1 MQKLWGKSERPVGRL
16 ASAVRIFSPVE
27 VAGAADLAQCKLPR
41 VDCMEPALVALEAGR
56 RYAWCSCGL
65 SQRQPFCDG
74 SHAGTDWQPLLF
86 TPKRT
91 QLDWICTC
99 KFTRQPPY
107 CDAAHNRLPEHYQQ
121 HLNKSRLKGHQLPA
135 SLPSQSTQRSSGW
148 RAEAPDNSLGPRIAL
163 IHGFLAGKHME
174 RNLLRW
180 VRDAGFADASLFS
193 NDCSPTE
200 IADFLAAA
208 VSHKRR
214 LVLIGYSQGG
224 FQVLKVAKVLAK
236 RGHSVDLL
244 ASLAAGGVGRLHPA
258 QWGFRVR
265 QLPVNIK
272 RLMNIYSHA
281 DVMGTD
287 PLPSGNALSAQ
298 HGIALENIALA
309 KAEAI
314 DHLTLARCFPSE
326 RVHPMIAER
335 VLAPLLAALRAL
347 I

>member
-1 MQKLWGKSERPVGRL
+1 MQRLWRKPERPADRL
-16 ASAVRIFSPVE
+16 ASAVRMFLPAD
-27 VAGAADLAQCKLPR
+27 VAGAADSAQSKLPR

-65 SQRQPFCDG
+65 SKKQPFCDG
-74 SHAGTDWQPLLF
+74 SHVGTDWQPLLF
-86 TPKRT
+86 TPKRS
-91 QLDWICTC
+91 QLDWICAC

-107 CDAAHNRLPEHYQQ
+107 CDAAHNRLPQHYQR
-121 HLNKSRLKGHQLPA
+121 HLTEHAVMP
-135 SLPSQSTQRSSGW
+135 PSGW
-148 RAEAPDNSLGPRIAL
+148 RSAVPANSPGPRIVL
-163 IHGFLAGKHME
+163 IHGFLAGRHME

-180 VRDAGFADASLFS
+180 VREAGFADVSLFS
-193 NDCSPTE
+193 NDCSPSL
-200 IADFLAAA
+200 IADFLAEA
-208 VSHKRR
+208 VPHHRR

-224 FQVLKVAKVLAK
+224 FQVLKVAKILAR
-236 RGHSVDLL
+236 RGHAVDLL

-265 QLPVNIK
+265 RLPANI
-272 RLMNIYSHA
+272 RHLLNIYSQA

-287 PLPSGNALSAQ
+287 PLPSGNALQAQ

-314 DHLTLARCFPSE
+314 DHLTLARCFPRE
-326 RVHPMIAER
+326 RVHPVVAGR

-347 I
+347 A

>member
-1 MQKLWGKSERPVGRL
+1 MFGKKSEALDAAQRQRL
-16 ASAVRIFSPVE
+16 QSAVCICSPDISPIQV
-27 VAGAADLAQCKLPR
+27 VKPLPR
-41 VDCMEPALVALEAGR
+41 VDCMEPALIALEAGR

-65 SQRQPFCDG
+65 SQKQPFCDG

-86 TPKRT
+86 TPKRS

-107 CDAAHNRLPEHYQQ
+107 CDAAHNRLPEHYQRHMKADQ
-121 HLNKSRLKGHQLPA
+121 LKTHLLKEQAMPPLQP
-135 SLPSQSTQRSSGW
+135 SGW
-148 RAEAPDNSLGPRIAL
+148 RSDAPDNSSGPRIAL
-163 IHGFLAGKHME
+163 IHGFLAGTHME

-193 NDCSPTE
+193 NDCAPAVV
-200 IADFLAAA
+200 ADFLAAA
-208 VSHKRR
+208 VPHHRP

-224 FQVLKVAKVLAK
+224 FQVLKVARELAR
-236 RGHSVDLL
+236 RGHVVDLV

-265 QLPVNIK
+265 RLPNNIK
-272 RLMNIYSHA
+272 RLLNIYSHA

-287 PLPSGNALSAQ
+287 PWPSGNALPVQ

-309 KAEAI
+309 KADAI
-314 DHLTLARCFPSE
+314 DHLALVRCFPPE
-326 RVHPMIAER
+326 RVHPVVAER
-335 VLAPLLAALRAL
+335 VLAPLLAALSAL
-347 I
+347 A